1 MEDRKIEEIR
11 HYNEDALAW
20 RSGFSD
26 IQGANI
32 MMMESYQYVYKI
44 LRREV
49 PEKTVLDYGCGH
61 GMHSVSIARFGGR
74 VTGVDLSEESLK
86 IAKARAEKERLGGQ
100 IQFVAG
106 DCEALP
112 FTDQSFDIVFDI
124 VQTEFFHFFSMFAFP
139 FRNLPGGKML
149 FCSLDKIDNLVLKIP
164 FLKRYGFK
172 IVFVFKKTIK

>member
-74 VTGVDLSEESLK
+74 ITGVDLSEESLK
-86 IAKARAEKERLGGQ
+86 IAKRRSEADGFSEK
-100 IQFVAG
+100 I
-106 DCEALP
+106 
-112 FTDQSFDIVFDI
+112 
-124 VQTEFFHFFSMFAFP
+124 
-139 FRNLPGGKML
+139 
-149 FCSLDKIDNLVLKIP
+149 
-164 FLKRYGFK
+164 
-172 IVFVFKKTIK
+172 